1 MKHPSTDPASLA
13 QPILESKKYRSLNL
27 PPETVI
33 DLIQLG
39 LEHGLKPDQAV
50 DEARKKLHNIVAP
63 YLGDPD
69 YEKEVRDLQ
78 AIDTFNNMEQI
89 REFSLRMMECH
100 ASTQER
106 IPVLAEFYTKI
117 FAVVGQPG
125 FILDLACAMHP
136 FGLPWMNLAPECR
149 YEAFDLHQPRVNL
162 INRYFNTCGFNGQAF
177 YGDILLNPPTQ
188 KADAAF
194 FFKEAH
200 RFDQRRHGCNRGFW
214 QALNVR
220 WLVVS
225 LPASNLTGRFDLA
238 DRQRK
243 LVAETL
249 AGLDWPITEILVGN
263 ELIFCI
269 RKDHE

>member
-1 MKHPSTDPASLA
+1 MKQSFADPAALA
-13 QPILESKKYRSLNL
+13 QPILESKKYRALNL

-33 DLIQLG
+33 DLIQLS
-39 LEHGLKPDQAV
+39 LDHGLKPGQAV

-69 YEKEVRDLQ
+69 YEKEQ
-78 AIDTFNNMEQI
+78 AFLEGTGNFPSQEEA
-89 REFSLRMMECH
+89 RSFSLRMLESH

-106 IPVLAEFYTKI
+106 IPLLDEFYKAI
-117 FAVVGQPG
+117 FAVTGMPVS
-125 FILDLACAMHP
+125 ILDLACAMHP
-136 FGLPWMNLAPECR
+136 FGFPWMGLPTDCVYYA
-149 YEAFDLHQPRVNL
+149 YDLHQPRVDL
-162 INRYFNTCGFNGQAF
+162 INTYFKAAGVNGQAY
-177 YGDILLNPPTQ
+177 YGDILLNPPAQ
-188 KADAAF
+188 QADVGF

-200 RFDQRRHGCNRGFW
+200 RFDQRKHGCNRPFW
-214 QALNVR
+214 EALNVP

-243 LVAETL
+243 LVTETL
-249 AGLDWPITEILVGN
+249 AGLDWPVTEVLVGT

-269 RKDHE
+269 RKSDE